1 MEHNYQI
8 LLAEI
13 KATIQAERTKAA
25 RQITRSLIDAYW
37 EIGRKIL
44 ESQKTH
50 AWGKNIVEQL
60 SKDLQHDFP
69 GTEGFSSRNLWN
81 MRLFYETYRESPI
94 LQRLVAEI
102 PWGHNLVIMSK
113 AKTDEKREYYIRASS
128 AMGWSRDVLL
138 NQIKANA
145 YERSLLE
152 PKQSNFSQILPE
164 HLAEQAN
171 EALKSQY
178 NLEFLGI
185 SQPILELELE
195 RQLLIRLKDFLLELG
210 YGFSFIGNQYP
221 LKLGEKTYKVDL
233 LFFHRGLHCLIA
245 IDLKIGGFK
254 PEYAGKMN
262 FHLELLDEQA
272 KMPGENASIGIIL
285 CAEKE
290 NLEVE
295 YALRTST
302 KPMGVAEYHLS
313 PILPE
318 GFSGVLPSPEEIKQ
332 RIQGL

>member
-37 EIGRKIL
+37 EIGKKIL
-44 ESQKTH
+44 ESQKIH
-50 AWGKNIVEQL
+50 AWGKSIVEQL
-60 SKDLQHDFP
+60 SKDLQRDFP
-69 GTEGFSSRNLWN
+69 GTEGFSARNLWD
-81 MRLFYETYRESPI
+81 MRRLYETYHKFPNLR
-94 LQRLVAEI
+94 QVVAEI
-102 PWGHNLVIMSK
+102 PWGHHLVILNK
-113 AKTDEKREYYIRASS
+113 IKTPESQEYYIRASS

-152 PKQSNFSQILPE
+152 PKQSNFSQTLPE

-195 RQLLIRLKDFLLELG
+195 RQLLVRLKDFLLELG

-245 IDLKIGGFK
+245 IDLKIGSFK

-302 KPMGVAEYHLS
+302 KPMGVAEYQLS
-313 PILPE
+313 PVLPE
-318 GFSGVLPSPEEIKQ
+318 GLSGVLPSPEEIKR
-332 RIQGL
+332 RIQG

>member
-1 MEHNYQI
+1 MEYNYQI

-44 ESQKTH
+44 ESQKIH
-50 AWGKNIVEQL
+50 AWGKSIVEQL
-60 SKDLQHDFP
+60 SKDLQRDFP
-69 GTEGFSSRNLWN
+69 GTEGFSAINLWN
-81 MRLFYETYRESPI
+81 MRLFYERYRESPI

-113 AKTDEKREYYIRASS
+113 AKTDKKREYYIRASS

-145 YERSLLE
+145 Y
-152 PKQSNFSQILPE
+152 
-164 HLAEQAN
+164 
-171 EALKSQY
+171 
-178 NLEFLGI
+178 
-185 SQPILELELE
+185 
-195 RQLLIRLKDFLLELG
+195 
-210 YGFSFIGNQYP
+210 
-221 LKLGEKTYKVDL
+221 
-233 LFFHRGLHCLIA
+233 HCLIA
-245 IDLKIGGFK
+245 IDLKIGSFK

-302 KPMGVAEYHLS
+302 KPMGVAEYQLS
-313 PILPE
+313 PVLPE
-318 GFSGVLPSPEEIKQ
+318 GLSGVLPSPEEIKR
-332 RIQGL
+332 RIQG